1 MIREFQVR
9 CLERP
14 CGDLF
19 MQFELL
25 NARGESLET
34 LKLHENDAHQGNDAH
49 HGEERRFDVDSENPQ
64 AAAFRLIEFVARFCW
79 SKPCGPPLGHQSA
92 CSPLASRT
100 ARVGSPPLP

>member
-1 MIREFQVR
+1 MCCRCCTRDCHAPRLYCGGVIREFQVR

-64 AAAFRLIEFVARFCW
+64 AAAFRLIEFVARSW
-79 SKPCGPPLGHQSA
+79 
-92 CSPLASRT
+92 
-100 ARVGSPPLP
+100 